1 MWTSTG
7 RLVLMTCAAGLYACQ
22 PQLDVSPDPNL
33 QFSTNPFSGLNRP
46 DSAIAVG
53 PNHIVTAVNFQMQVQ
68 NLDGSNPTKTAIDST
83 FFTGD
88 PTNSIGDP
96 RLIYDAAD
104 DRFIM
109 SWLGFRYPKQGTPDS
124 WCDVAVS
131 ATNDPRGAWN
141 KYSFHV
147 Q

>member
-53 PNHIVTAVNFQMQVQ
+53 PNHVVTAVNFQMQVQ
-68 NLDGSNPTKTAIDST
+68 DLNGNN
-83 FFTGD
+83 

-109 SWLGFRYPKQGTPDS
+109 SWLGFDYPGQKGPTDTGDS

-131 ATNDPRGAWN
+131 ATNDP
-141 KYSFHV
+141 
-147 Q
+147 

>member
-1 MWTSTG
+1 MEIRMRTWSSSTG
-7 RLVLMTCAAGLYACQ
+7 LRVLMTCAAAIVIGACGRTGLPCIPTA
-22 PQLDVSPDPNL
+22 VSPDPNL
-33 QFSTNPFSGLNRP
+33 QFDTNPFSNLNRP

-68 NLDGSNPTKTAIDST
+68 DLNGNNPTKTAIDST

-96 RLIYDAAD
+96 RLIYDATD

-109 SWLGFRYPKQGTPDS
+109 
-124 WCDVAVS
+124 
-131 ATNDPRGAWN
+131 
-141 KYSFHV
+141 
-147 Q
+147 